1 MHERQVSV
9 HAFEFGVLILQ
20 LPKLRQVR
28 HRHACKLALP
38 LVVRR
43 LADAVLPARLANL
56 GAKLNFHEQ
65 TDHLRFT
72 ESGLLHVETP
82 SGETLYS

>member
-1 MHERQVSV
+1 MHEHQVSV

-56 GAKLNFHEQ
+56 GAKLNFLGRP
-65 TDHLRFT
+65 TICASLNLDFFT
-72 ESGLLHVETP
+72 
-82 SGETLYS
+82 